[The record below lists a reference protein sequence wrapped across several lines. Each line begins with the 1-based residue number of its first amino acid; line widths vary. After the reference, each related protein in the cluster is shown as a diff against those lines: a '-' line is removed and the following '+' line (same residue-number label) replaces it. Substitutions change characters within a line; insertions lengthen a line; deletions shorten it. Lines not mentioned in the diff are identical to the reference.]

1 MVGVDKNLNQMKK
14 TLLIASLGLITTLGY
29 TQTTPTDNSAPK
41 PQENAL
47 KPIVEKKAEVAS
59 PSDKK
64 AKQNKTKV
72 KAAVPKAEQLK
83 KSKVLSTQ
91 LIQSLSKSDSRLISK
106 DILTDAIK
114 MITESN
120 EIENL
125 FNVFRIV
132 MKATPDQAYKSSN
145 AEEGRIMTGEF
156 NLDVDYA
163 AFNGIIM
170 KWEMLLKPECFD
182 AAWKTNEVKW
192 KKDIQATSKK

>member
-1 MVGVDKNLNQMKK
+1 MKK

-29 TQTTPTDNSAPK
+29 SQTTPTGNSAPK

-47 KPIVEKKAEVAS
+47 KPIVEKKTEVAS

-64 AKQNKTKV
+64 AKQNKKKV
-72 KAAVPKAEQLK
+72 KASVPMAEQLK
-83 KSKVLSTQ
+83 KSKAISMQ
-91 LIQSLSKSDSRLISK
+91 LIQSLSKSESTLISK
-106 DILTDAIK
+106 NVLNDAMK

-120 EIENL
+120 EIGNL
-125 FNVFRIV
+125 FNAFRIV

-145 AEEGRIMTGEF
+145 AQEGRIMTNEF
-156 NLDVDYA
+156 TPDVDYA